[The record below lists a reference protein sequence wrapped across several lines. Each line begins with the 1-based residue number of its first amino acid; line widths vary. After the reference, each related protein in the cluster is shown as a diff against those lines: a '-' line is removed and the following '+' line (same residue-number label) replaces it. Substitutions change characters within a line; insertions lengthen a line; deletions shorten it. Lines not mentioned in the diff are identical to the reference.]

1 MRKTQKLRWKPLLS
15 SGKPMGVRETAL
27 PKSSALTALRE
38 PGDFLDCFFG
48 PHGPAPVTTVSAAR
62 IALSQMPAWAKT
74 LSAAR
79 NAIVGPL
86 GLKTGAR
93 PQQVSP
99 DTPLAI
105 GDTIGIF
112 KIFSISDT
120 EIIVGEDDRHLNF
133 RASIFRDDKGFYL
146 STWVKPH
153 NLAGRVYL
161 ATIMVFHKL
170 IVADAVRRVIAARRS
185 AI

>member
-1 MRKTQKLRWKPLLS
+1 MS
-15 SGKPMGVRETAL
+15 VRETTL
-27 PKSSALTALRE
+27 PKTSELTALRE

-48 PHGPAPVTTVSAAR
+48 PHGPDPVSTMAAAR
-62 IALSQMPAWAKT
+62 IALSQMPRWARN

-86 GLKTGAR
+86 GLKTGST
-93 PQQVSP
+93 PEQVAP
-99 DTPLAI
+99 DTPAAV
-105 GDTIGIF
+105 GDSIGIF
-112 KIFSISDT
+112 RIFSISDT
-120 EIIVGEDDRHLNF
+120 EIIVGEDDRHLDF
-133 RASIFRDDKGFYL
+133 RASIFKDDKGFYL

-170 IVADAVRRVIAARRS
+170 IVADAVRRVITARP
-185 AI
+185 